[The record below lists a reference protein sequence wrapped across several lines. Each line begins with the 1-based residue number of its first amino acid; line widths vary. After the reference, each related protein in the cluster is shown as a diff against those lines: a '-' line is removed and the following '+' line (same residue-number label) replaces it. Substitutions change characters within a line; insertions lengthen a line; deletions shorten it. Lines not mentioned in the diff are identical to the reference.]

1 VSVNDGTHT
10 HLYKNGELISTAT
23 TSSWP
28 LSSDAT
34 ITTVGRESYA
44 GGYFSFNGCVQ
55 DLRIYDH
62 ALSPLEVKH
71 LAQGLVLHYPLNRGG
86 LG

>member
-1 VSVNDGTHT
+1 VFCGGYNRNVTCSVPVNEWTHLVSVNDGTYT

-44 GGYFSFNGCVQ
+44 NGYFSFNGCV
-55 DLRIYDH
+55 
-62 ALSPLEVKH
+62 
-71 LAQGLVLHYPLNRGG
+71 
-86 LG
+86 